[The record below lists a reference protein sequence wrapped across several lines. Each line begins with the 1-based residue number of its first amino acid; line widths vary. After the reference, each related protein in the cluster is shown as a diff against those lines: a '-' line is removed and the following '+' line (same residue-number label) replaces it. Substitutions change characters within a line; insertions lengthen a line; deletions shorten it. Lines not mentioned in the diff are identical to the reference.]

1 MLLSQIIIVAT
12 TVAPELGGISRSVP
26 LLAEHV
32 AKAGVPV
39 VLLAYGSQPYTQEF
53 ERVQAAHK
61 EVYDSQSDLIRSLRQ
76 HLSNATGGVIVHH
89 AGVWTPLNYR
99 VYREARRYGALIVC
113 SPRSMLDPWALNHRW
128 LKKKFAWWLYT
139 KRMLQHT
146 TAIHVTC
153 ELERR
158 HVERLKLGTPTVLVP
173 NGIDF
178 PKERLMPDGGE
189 KEVKRCLF
197 LSRLSKKKG
206 LPDLL
211 NAFAAVNHPNWVLDI
226 VGNDEGDEGRN
237 AQKLAKQLGVESRVN
252 FLGFRGGDQKWE
264 AYRNADLFVLP
275 TYSENFGLVIGEA
288 MACALP
294 VITTTAAPWEMLD
307 EIGAGWSIEPGVASL
322 SIAMQDAF
330 SRSSVVLNTMG
341 TAGQQYVYDEF
352 EWERVGRAM
361 LDGYLSIWAQ

>member
-1 MLLSQIIIVAT
+1 MTIRVIIVAT
-12 TVAPELGGISRSVP
+12 SIAPELGGISRSVP
-26 LLAEHV
+26 LLAENV

-53 ERVQAAHK
+53 ERVQAAQK
-61 EVYDSQSDLIRSLRQ
+61 EVYDCQRDLIAALGQ
-76 HLSNATGGVIVHH
+76 HLANAKGCVIVHH

-128 LKKKFAWWLYT
+128 FKKKLAWWLYA

-158 HVERLKLGTPTVLVP
+158 NVERLKLGTPTVLVP

-178 PKERLMPDGGE
+178 PKERLLPKRGD

-211 NAFAAVNHPNWVLDI
+211 NAFATVNHPDWVLDI

-237 AQKLAKQLGVESRVN
+237 AQKLAKQLGIETRVN

-307 EIGAGWSIEPGVASL
+307 EIGAGWSIKLGVVSL
-322 SIAMQDAF
+322 SRVMQDAF
-330 SRSSVVLNTMG
+330 SKNSEDLKKMG
-341 TAGQQYVYDEF
+341 CLGQEYVYRMF
-352 EWERVGRAM
+352 EWDKVGTEM
-361 LDGYLSIWAQ
+361 LEGYRGLV